1 MKYLLDTHIIL
12 WTLLGDENIYK
23 KISDIINDSNNDIY
37 YSTVST
43 WEIEIKHQ
51 SRNDFKLS
59 GQQFAFLCDQN
70 GLVNLQIRNMD
81 IVALEKIIKKNDIKH
96 NDYFDRLLL
105 AQAICENMTFI
116 THDKKFSAYANSNIL
131 LI

>member
-12 WTLLGDENIYK
+12 WTLLGDENIYR
-23 KISDIINDSNNDIY
+23 KISDIINNSNNDIY
-37 YSTVST
+37 YSTAST

-96 NDYFDRLLL
+96 NDLFDRLLL